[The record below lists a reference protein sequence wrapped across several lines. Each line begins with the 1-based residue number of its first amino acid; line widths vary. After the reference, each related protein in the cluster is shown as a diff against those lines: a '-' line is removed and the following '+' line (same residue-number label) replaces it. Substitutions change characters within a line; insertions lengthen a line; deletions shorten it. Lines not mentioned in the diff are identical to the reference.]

1 MNFLLIKNS
10 YKYRIYPNRTQKQL
24 LENMFG
30 CSRFIYNYFL
40 NLRIEKWKSESKSL
54 SYNAC
59 AKILTDLK
67 KDEDYLWLNDVDSTA
82 LQSAVRNLDTAYKNF
97 FEGRAKYPKFKS
109 KKTRRDRYTSKNNND
124 SIRFF
129 GKTLKLPKLGYV
141 KTKVSRPCNGRIIS
155 ATVSRV
161 PTGKY
166 FVSVL
171 CEEEVSPLPEKS
183 NSVGIDLGIKD
194 YATLSDGTKIPNKK
208 YFSQMQKRL
217 ALAQRQL
224 KRKTIGSH
232 RYEKQ
237 RNLVARL
244 HERVANLRK
253 NFLDKLTTELVRN
266 YQIICIEDL
275 NVKGMLKNHRLA
287 KQIADAAFGTFQRM
301 LTYKCERYG
310 RTLVKVGRFF
320 ASSQTCS
327 CCGYKNEEVKDLSV
341 RAWVCPVCGSHHD
354 RDVNAALNI
363 LIEGL
368 RILGLEIKISA

>member
-1 MNFLLIKNS
+1 MLIKNS
-10 YKYRIYPNRTQKQL
+10 YKYRIYPNRTQKQF

-40 NLRIEKWKSESKSL
+40 SLRIEKWKSDGKSL

-97 FEGRAKYPKFKS
+97 FEGRTKYPKFKS
-109 KKTRRDRYTSKNNND
+109 KKKRRDRYTSKNNND

-155 ATVSRV
+155 VTVSRV
-161 PTGKY
+161 PTWKY
-166 FVSVL
+166 YASVL
-171 CEEEVSPLPEKS
+171 CEEEVNPLPEVS
-183 NSVGIDLGIKD
+183 EYIGIDLGIKE
-194 YATLSDGTKIPNKK
+194 YATFSNGTKIPNHK
-208 YFSQMQKRL
+208 YLIKMQK
-217 ALAQRQL
+217 QL
-224 KRKTIGSH
+224 IKSQKQLSRKTIGSH

-237 RNLVARL
+237 RFIVARL
-244 HERVANLRK
+244 HERVSNLRK
-253 NFLDKLTTELVRN
+253 DFLDKLTTDLVRN

-275 NVKGMLKNHRLA
+275 NTKCMLKNHKLA
-287 KQIADAAFGTFQRM
+287 KQISDAAFGTFQRM

-341 RAWVCPVCGSHHD
+341 RAWVCPVCGATHD
-354 RDVNAALNI
+354 RDINAALNI

-368 RILGLEIKISA
+368 RILGLEIKVSA

>member
-1 MNFLLIKNS
+1 MS
-10 YKYRIYPNRTQKQL
+10 
-24 LENMFG
+24 
-30 CSRFIYNYFL
+30 
-40 NLRIEKWKSESKSL
+40 LRIEKWKSDGKSL

-97 FEGRAKYPKFKS
+97 FEGRTKYPKFKS
-109 KKTRRDRYTSKNNND
+109 KKKRRDRYTSKNNND

-155 ATVSRV
+155 VTVSRV

-166 FVSVL
+166 YASVL
-171 CEEEVSPLPEKS
+171 CEEEVNPLPEVS
-183 NSVGIDLGIKD
+183 EYIGIDLGIKE
-194 YATLSDGTKIPNKK
+194 YATFSNGTKIHNHK
-208 YFSQMQKRL
+208 YLIKMQK
-217 ALAQRQL
+217 QL
-224 KRKTIGSH
+224 IKSQKQLSRKTIGSH

-237 RNLVARL
+237 RLIIARL

-253 NFLDKLTTELVRN
+253 DFLDKLTTDLVRN

-275 NVKGMLKNHRLA
+275 NTKGMLKNHKLA
-287 KQIADAAFGTFQRM
+287 KQISDAAFGTFQRM

-341 RAWVCPVCGSHHD
+341 RAWVCPVCGATHD
-354 RDVNAALNI
+354 RDINAALNI

>member
-1 MNFLLIKNS
+1 MLIKNS
-10 YKYRIYPNRTQKQL
+10 YKYRIYPNRTQKQF

-40 NLRIEKWKSESKSL
+40 SLRIEKWKSDGKSL

-97 FEGRAKYPKFKS
+97 FEGRTKYPKFKS
-109 KKTRRDRYTSKNNND
+109 KKKRRDRYTSKNNND

-155 ATVSRV
+155 VTVSRV

-166 FVSVL
+166 YASVL
-171 CEEEVSPLPEKS
+171 CEEEVNPLPEVS
-183 NSVGIDLGIKD
+183 EYIGIDLGIKE
-194 YATLSDGTKIPNKK
+194 YATFSNGTKIPNHK
-208 YFSQMQKRL
+208 YFIKMQK
-217 ALAQRQL
+217 QL
-224 KRKTIGSH
+224 IKSQKQLSRKTIGSH

-237 RNLVARL
+237 RLIVARL
-244 HERVANLRK
+244 HERVSNLRK
-253 NFLDKLTTELVRN
+253 DFLDKLTTDLVRN

-275 NVKGMLKNHRLA
+275 NTKGMLKNHKLA
-287 KQIADAAFGTFQRM
+287 KQISDAAFGTFQRM

-320 ASSQTCS
+320 ASGQTCS

-341 RAWVCPVCGSHHD
+341 RAWVCPVCGATHD
-354 RDVNAALNI
+354 RDINAALNI

>member
-1 MNFLLIKNS
+1 MLIKNS
-10 YKYRIYPNRTQKQL
+10 YKYRIYPNRTQKQF

-40 NLRIEKWKSESKSL
+40 SLRIEKWKSDGKSL

-97 FEGRAKYPKFKS
+97 FEGRTKYPKFKS
-109 KKTRRDRYTSKNNND
+109 KKKRRDRYTSKNNND

-155 ATVSRV
+155 VTVSRV

-166 FVSVL
+166 YASVL
-171 CEEEVSPLPEKS
+171 CEEEVNPLPEVS
-183 NSVGIDLGIKD
+183 EYIGIDLGIKE
-194 YATLSDGTKIPNKK
+194 YATFSNGTKIHNHK
-208 YFSQMQKRL
+208 YLIKMQK
-217 ALAQRQL
+217 QL
-224 KRKTIGSH
+224 IKSQKQLSRKTIGSH

-237 RNLVARL
+237 RLIIARL

-253 NFLDKLTTELVRN
+253 DFLDKLTTDLVRN

-275 NVKGMLKNHRLA
+275 NTKGMLKNHKLA
-287 KQIADAAFGTFQRM
+287 KQISDAAFGTFQRM

-341 RAWVCPVCGSHHD
+341 RAWVCPVCGATHD
-354 RDVNAALNI
+354 RDINAALNI

>member
-40 NLRIEKWKSESKSL
+40 NLRIEKWKFESKSL

-97 FEGRAKYPKFKS
+97 FEGRTKYPKF
-109 KKTRRDRYTSKNNND
+109 TTKNKND

-166 FVSVL
+166 FVSDL
-171 CEEEVSPLPEKS
+171 CEEEVSP
-183 NSVGIDLGIKD
+183 
-194 YATLSDGTKIPNKK
+194 
-208 YFSQMQKRL
+208 
-217 ALAQRQL
+217 
-224 KRKTIGSH
+224 
-232 RYEKQ
+232 
-237 RNLVARL
+237 
-244 HERVANLRK
+244 
-253 NFLDKLTTELVRN
+253 
-266 YQIICIEDL
+266 
-275 NVKGMLKNHRLA
+275 
-287 KQIADAAFGTFQRM
+287 
-301 LTYKCERYG
+301 
-310 RTLVKVGRFF
+310 
-320 ASSQTCS
+320 
-327 CCGYKNEEVKDLSV
+327 
-341 RAWVCPVCGSHHD
+341 
-354 RDVNAALNI
+354 
-363 LIEGL
+363 
-368 RILGLEIKISA
+368 

>member
-1 MNFLLIKNS
+1 MLIKNS
-10 YKYRIYPNRTQKQL
+10 YKYRIYPNRTQKQI

-40 NLRIEKWKSESKSL
+40 SLRIEKWKSDNKSL

-67 KDEDYLWLNDVDSTA
+67 KDDDYKWLNDVDSTA

-109 KKTRRDRYTSKNNND
+109 KKKRKDCYTSKNNND

-129 GKTLKLPKLGYV
+129 EETLKLPKLGYV

-155 ATVSRV
+155 VTVSRV

-166 FVSVL
+166 YVSVL
-171 CEEEVSPLPEKS
+171 CEEEVNPLPERS
-183 NSVGIDLGIKD
+183 EYIGIDLGIKE
-194 YATLSDGTKIPNKK
+194 YATFSNGTKIPNHK
-208 YFSQMQKRL
+208 YFIKMQK
-217 ALAQRQL
+217 QL
-224 KRKTIGSH
+224 IKSQKQLSRKTIGSH

-237 RNLVARL
+237 RFIVARL
-244 HERVANLRK
+244 HERVSNLRK
-253 NFLDKLTTELVRN
+253 DFLDKLTTDLVRN

-275 NVKGMLKNHRLA
+275 NTKGMLKNHKLA
-287 KQIADAAFGTFQRM
+287 KQISDAAFGMFQRM
-301 LTYKCERYG
+301 LTYKCEYYG

-327 CCGYKNEEVKDLSV
+327 CCDYKNEEVKDLSV
-341 RAWVCPVCGSHHD
+341 RVWVCPVCGATHD
-354 RDVNAALNI
+354 RDM
-363 LIEGL
+363 
-368 RILGLEIKISA
+368 